1 MHPFLFS
8 FLVLAFI
15 FQVRAAITTPINRNG
30 DFVEQ
35 NSRGDFCYYPRA
47 VDPANIDVA
56 CVGGSKGDFAA
67 VMQAHLNQTSSINY
81 FSGSLER
88 LGGPEWVFNARGRKI
103 YLCLSGRAG
112 DFTYQTM
119 CTNVS
124 RDNSLGNST
133 TPFCKV
139 QTGQR
144 RVTDGCYVP
153 NQPAPTLTVA
163 STPRPAVTTITRTS
177 AATTRTASNSLSTS
191 PDSDSETSGAQHRLG
206 ESELHFLAMCRLT
219 FRVTTRVRNSWSSR
233 VDHLLNAC
241 HASMSSRSINHS
253 PNTNQTPRSLT
264 PISRGTD

>member
-1 MHPFLFS
+1 MRPLAFT

-15 FQVRAAITTPINRNG
+15 FQVHAAITTAINRNG

-35 NSRGDFCYYPRA
+35 NSRGNFCFYPRA

-88 LGGPEWVFNARGRKI
+88 LGGPEWVFNGRGRRI

-112 DFTYQTM
+112 DYTYQTM
-119 CTNVS
+119 CTNVG

-153 NQPAPTLTVA
+153 NQAAPTLTVA
-163 STPRPAVTTITRTS
+163 TTPRPAVTTITRTS
-177 AATTRTASNSLSTS
+177 AAATTATRTASNSLSSS
-191 PDSDSETSGAQHRLG
+191 PDSESETSGAQHRLG
-206 ESELHFLAMCRLT
+206 EFHAL
-219 FRVTTRVRNSWSSR
+219 RN
-233 VDHLLNAC
+233 
-241 HASMSSRSINHS
+241 
-253 PNTNQTPRSLT
+253 
-264 PISRGTD
+264 ISRDVSADLFVYD

>member
-1 MHPFLFS
+1 MHPLAFS

-15 FQVRAAITTPINRNG
+15 FQAHAAITTAINRNG

-35 NSRGDFCYYPRA
+35 NSRGTFCFYPRA
-47 VDPANIDVA
+47 VDPASIDVA

-67 VMQAHLNQTSSINY
+67 VMDAHLNQTTSINY

-88 LGGPEWVFNARGRKI
+88 LGGPEWVFNGRGRRI

-112 DFTYQTM
+112 DYTYQTM

-139 QTGQR
+139 QTAQR

-153 NQPAPTLTVA
+153 NQAAPTLTVA
-163 STPRPAVTTITRTS
+163 TTPRPAVTTITRTS
-177 AATTRTASNSLSTS
+177 AATTTTRTASNSLSTS
-191 PDSDSETSGAQHRLG
+191 PDSDSETSGAQRRLG
-206 ESELHFLAMCRLT
+206 ES
-219 FRVTTRVRNSWSSR
+219 
-233 VDHLLNAC
+233 
-241 HASMSSRSINHS
+241 
-253 PNTNQTPRSLT
+253 TP
-264 PISRGTD
+264 